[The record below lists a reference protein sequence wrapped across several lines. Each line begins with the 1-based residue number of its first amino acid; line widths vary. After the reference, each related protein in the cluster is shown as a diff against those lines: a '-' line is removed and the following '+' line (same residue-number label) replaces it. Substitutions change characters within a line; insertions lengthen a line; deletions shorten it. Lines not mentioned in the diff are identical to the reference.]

1 MSSWKRVLK
10 GIDYTLM
17 GAAAKR
23 KDMEDMCCMMIKV
36 AVYRAKDDG
45 MVMKQLRTMRRRPTL

>member
-1 MSSWKRVLK
+1 MSSWERVQK

-17 GAAAKR
+17 GSAAKC
-23 KDMEDMCCMMIKV
+23 KDMEDMYCMMIKV
-36 AVYRAKDDG
+36 AVYRAKDNG

>member
-1 MSSWKRVLK
+1 MQK

-23 KDMEDMCCMMIKV
+23 KDMEDMCCMMIK
-36 AVYRAKDDG
+36 AAAYRVKDDG
-45 MVMKQLRTMRRRPTL
+45 MVMRQLQTMRRRPTL

>member
-1 MSSWKRVLK
+1 MLK
-10 GIDYTLM
+10 GTDYTLM

-23 KDMEDMCCMMIKV
+23 KDMEDTCFMMIKV

-45 MVMKQLRTMRRRPTL
+45 IVMKQLQTMRRKPML